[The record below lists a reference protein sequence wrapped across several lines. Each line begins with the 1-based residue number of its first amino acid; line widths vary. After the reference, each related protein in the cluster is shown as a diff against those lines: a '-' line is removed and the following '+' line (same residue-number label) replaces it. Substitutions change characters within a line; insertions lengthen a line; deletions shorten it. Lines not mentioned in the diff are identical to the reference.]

1 MEVLEKTYLE
11 EHGEQM
17 LVEAAMSKVQLASK
31 MGIAP
36 QNIKKLF
43 ATKNITTLSK
53 VAEALNVS
61 LQVLIYGHQEQ
72 TSTDVHG
79 CIYINGKPHLI
90 TKKEDIEELL
100 QSL

>member
-1 MEVLEKTYLE
+1 MKVLEKTYLE

-17 LVEAAMSKVQLASK
+17 LVEAGLNKLQFAEKV
-31 MGIAP
+31 GIAA
-36 QNIKKLF
+36 QNVKKLF
-43 ATKNITTLSK
+43 ATKNITTLAK
-53 VAEALNVS
+53 VAGVLNVS
-61 LQVLIYGHQEQ
+61 LQVLIYGHTEQ
-72 TSTDVHG
+72 DSTDVHG

>member
-17 LVEAAMSKVQLASK
+17 LAEAGLSKVQFAEK
-31 MGIAP
+31 VGIAA
-36 QNIKKLF
+36 QNVKKLF
-43 ATKNITTLSK
+43 ATKNITTLAK
-53 VAEALNVS
+53 VAEVLNVS
-61 LQVLIYGHQEQ
+61 LQVLIYGHPEQ
-72 TSTDVHG
+72 TATDVHG

-100 QSL
+100 KSL

>member
-17 LVEAAMSKVQLASK
+17 LVEAGMSKVQLASK

-53 VAEALNVS
+53 VAEVLNVS

-72 TSTDVHG
+72 ASTDVHG

-90 TKKEDIEELL
+90 TKKEEIEELL
-100 QSL
+100 HSL